1 MQQTNIKVDSKI
13 PRKKEAIVSK
23 TWTTCD
29 RPPTR
34 LLTKCVVLDLTV
46 PAHICAPHDL
56 IKEKK
61 KHNLNPPFQAS
72 ILGES
77 AFPSILQL
85 FCQRRC
91 KLMKTM
97 MTMYQFSTAML
108 PETALGRE
116 DQLL

>member
-56 IKEKK
+56 IKEKNILSTLLSGFYFRGI
-61 KHNLNPPFQAS
+61 HYPLN
-72 ILGES
+72 S
-77 AFPSILQL
+77 ATFLS
-85 FCQRRC
+85 
-91 KLMKTM
+91 
-97 MTMYQFSTAML
+97 
-108 PETALGRE
+108 RE
-116 DQLL
+116 Q